1 MTVLKSQEVLGSSQN
16 DTLKKAHGNCAH
28 MCIYRYM
35 HRCISV
41 QLVIHSSKSILC
53 VVLPDTVVDAR
64 VTVGSTTD
72 KYLS

>member
-16 DTLKKAHGNCAH
+16 DTLKKAHVNVYIQIYAH
-28 MCIYRYM
+28 MYICT
-35 HRCISV
+35 
-41 QLVIHSSKSILC
+41 VIHSSKSILC